1 MTWVTTIKRDVR
13 HMIDVVG
20 GGQRGIDA
28 LARRAGI
35 APGTVR
41 RYATDGNGVVAPVN
55 HLFAFENE
63 SGVFA
68 CTRSH
73 LEESGFIVLGTKA
86 SPRPQSSGDDV
97 RDAQDIVCDA
107 AEYLRVTRDNYADG
121 VETENERRRRRVA
134 MIALR
139 DRLQTELD
147 ELDGASEVHHYPQA
161 VAAE

>member
-1 MTWVTTIKRDVR
+1 MPCMTTIKRDVR
-13 HMIDVVG
+13 HMIDVLG

-41 RYATDGNGVVAPVN
+41 RYATDGNGVVAPAN

-63 SGVFA
+63 TGAFA

-73 LEESGFIVLGTKA
+73 LEENGFIVLSTSS

-97 RDAQDIVCDA
+97 KDAQDIVCEA
-107 AEYLRVTRDNYADG
+107 AEYLKITRDNLADG
-121 VETENERRRRRVA
+121 IETENERRRRRTVMVA
-134 MIALR
+134 LKA
-139 DRLQTELD
+139 RLQTELD
-147 ELDGASEVHHYPQA
+147 ELDASSQVHLHS